1 MYGQPKSIFLMDLNV
16 SFANQEPIRELVQLV
31 KETGYESRQ
40 TSKLKTT
47 VL

>member
-1 MYGQPKSIFLMDLNV
+1 MYGQPESIFLMDLNV